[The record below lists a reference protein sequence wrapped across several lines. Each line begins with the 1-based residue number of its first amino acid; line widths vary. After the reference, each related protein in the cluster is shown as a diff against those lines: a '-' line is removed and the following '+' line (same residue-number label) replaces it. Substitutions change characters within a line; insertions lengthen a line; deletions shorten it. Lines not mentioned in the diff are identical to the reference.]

1 MSKQC
6 WNHVSS
12 GKIMLD
18 IWNVYHTD
26 RAGLKTLASI
36 LEQHW
41 ARGGLLLKCIY
52 TNCDRDSQKQH
63 KDMTRQEL
71 RKHWHQRQAQ
81 PPLNCRYVDSLWVW
95 LEMSMWACSSSCLAF
110 FLFQTPS
117 SCCPKRALNY
127 SAFQIHFKYISSSNL
142 KRRGGAFCYTWTEFD
157 SKFAFWMF
165 SHLWAVENAHF
176 V

>member
-6 WNHVSS
+6 RNHVSS
-12 GKIMLD
+12 GKSMLGNMECVPHRQGWVKD
-18 IWNVYHTD
+18 TRLYSGP
-26 RAGLKTLASI
+26 ALGLRRVTSEMRHI
-36 LEQHW
+36 
-41 ARGGLLLKCIY
+41 
-52 TNCDRDSQKQH
+52 NCDRDSQKQH

-71 RKHWHQRQAQ
+71 WKHWNQLQAQ
-81 PPLNCRYVDSLWVW
+81 PPLNCRYVDSPWVW

-117 SCCPKRALNY
+117 SYCPRRALNY

-142 KRRGGAFCYTWTEFD
+142 KGRGGVFCYTWTEFD